1 MAMFRILAF
10 LLLAAPFTAQPCPTA
25 ASGQPERQPQPQRS
39 GAPYPPISVPP
50 TTIAVPRPLPVPD
63 TTPQPQVV
71 IPRPATVTACDPAG
85 CWDSDGRRLNQ
96 IGPQIVGPQGPCNMQ
111 GGVVSCR

>member
-1 MAMFRILAF
+1 MMLRILSC
-10 LLLAAPFTAQPCPTA
+10 LLVATPLAAQACPSQANAQP
-25 ASGQPERQPQPQRS
+25 RPQRS

-50 TTIAVPRPLPVPD
+50 PVISVPRPQPAPS
-63 TTPQPQVV
+63 TAPPQPQLV
-71 IPRPATVTACDPAG
+71 IPRPAAITACDPGG

-96 IGPQIVGPQGPCNMQ
+96 VGPILMGPQGPCSTQ

>member
-10 LLLAAPFTAQPCPTA
+10 LLLAAPLAAQACPTPASAQP
-25 ASGQPERQPQPQRS
+25 QPQPQRS

-50 TTIAVPRPLPVPD
+50 PTISVPRPLPVPN
-63 TTPQPQVV
+63 TTTQPQVV
-71 IPRPATVTACDPAG
+71 IPRPATVTACDPGG

-96 IGPQIVGPQGPCNMQ
+96 VGPQIVGPQGPCNVQ